1 MSEDKMKRL
10 GLYVHF
16 PFCKNKC
23 AYCDFYSVVGHN
35 NIDKYIDALM
45 LQCED
50 YSASCEPYAVDTVFL
65 GGGTPTIVP
74 EKDMLQLIDCIYEHF
89 HVTVDAEVTM
99 EANPATVNL
108 SQLKKYH
115 KAGINRLSI
124 GVQSACDAELKA
136 LSRIHTYGEF
146 EKTYKQARKAG
157 FDNINL
163 DLMYGIPEQTLDSFK
178 DTLEKIVALDP
189 EHISLY
195 NLKIED
201 STPFGAIRDSLPLP
215 DEDVEFEMY
224 EYAID
229 YLTRHGYIQ
238 YEISNF
244 AKPGYECKH
253 NMKYWTCQEYLG
265 LGTAAHSYFRN
276 TRFSFIKDIDSFVS
290 AIEDPDNSD
299 VITDENYSISPAE
312 RVGEYIMLSLR
323 LKSGINTAEFN
334 RLFGMDFDAMYEDLL
349 PAYVENGFM
358 DKTAAGYAFTPK
370 GMYVSNYILSS
381 MLEFSSEI
389 DKNIANG
396 KDK

>member
-1 MSEDKMKRL
+1 MKRL

-35 NIDKYIDALM
+35 SIDKYIDALM

-65 GGGTPTIVP
+65 GGGTPTVVP
-74 EKDMLQLIDCIYEHF
+74 EKEMLELIDCIYEHF

-99 EANPATVNL
+99 EANPATVSL
-108 SQLKKYH
+108 SQLKKYY

-124 GVQSACDAELKA
+124 GVQSACDNELKA
-136 LSRIHTYGEF
+136 LSRIHTWEEF

-163 DLMYGIPEQTLDSFK
+163 DLMYGIPEQTIYSFK
-178 DTLEKIVALDP
+178 DTLEKTVALAP

-201 STPFGAIRDSLPLP
+201 STPFGAIWDSLPLP
-215 DEDVEFEMY
+215 DEDAEYEMY

-229 YLTRHGYIQ
+229 YLTRHGYVQ

-276 TRFSFIKDIDSFVS
+276 TRFSFIKDIDAFVS
-290 AIEDPDNSD
+290 AIEDPDNSE
-299 VITDENYSISPAE
+299 VITDENYSISPSE

-334 RLFGMDFDAMYEDLL
+334 RLFGMDFDTMYEDLL

-358 DKTAAGYAFTPK
+358 DKTETGYAFTVK

>member
-1 MSEDKMKRL
+1 M
-10 GLYVHF
+10 
-16 PFCKNKC
+16 
-23 AYCDFYSVVGHN
+23 
-35 NIDKYIDALM
+35 
-45 LQCED
+45 
-50 YSASCEPYAVDTVFL
+50 
-65 GGGTPTIVP
+65 
-74 EKDMLQLIDCIYEHF
+74 
-89 HVTVDAEVTM
+89 
-99 EANPATVNL
+99 
-108 SQLKKYH
+108 
-115 KAGINRLSI
+115 
-124 GVQSACDAELKA
+124 
-136 LSRIHTYGEF
+136 SRIHSYEEF
-146 EKTYKQARKAG
+146 EKTYKIARKAG
-157 FDNINL
+157 FKNINL
-163 DLMYGIPEQTLDSFK
+163 DLMYGIPEQTLESFK
-178 DTLEKIVALDP
+178 ESLEKIVALSP

-229 YLTRHGYIQ
+229 YLTRHGYEQ

-253 NMKYWTCQEYLG
+253 NLKYWTCQEYLG

-276 TRFSFIKDIDSFVS
+276 TRFSFIKDIDSFVA
-290 AIEDPDNSD
+290 AIEDTENSS
-299 VITDENYSISPAE
+299 VITDENYTISPSE
-312 RVGEYIMLSLR
+312 RVGEYIMLALR

-334 RLFGMDFDAMYEDLL
+334 RIFDMDFDLMYEDLL

-358 DKTAAGYAFTPK
+358 DKTETGYAFTSK

>member
-1 MSEDKMKRL
+1 MKRL

-35 NIDKYIDALM
+35 SIDKYIDALM

-65 GGGTPTIVP
+65 GGGTPTVVP
-74 EKDMLQLIDCIYEHF
+74 EKEMLELIDCIYEHF

-99 EANPATVNL
+99 EANPATVSL
-108 SQLKKYH
+108 SQLKKYY

-124 GVQSACDAELKA
+124 GVQSACDNELKA
-136 LSRIHTYGEF
+136 LSRIHTWEEF

-157 FDNINL
+157 FENINL
-163 DLMYGIPEQTLDSFK
+163 DLMYGIPEQTIYSFK
-178 DTLEKIVALDP
+178 DTLEKTVALAP

-215 DEDVEFEMY
+215 DEDAEYEMY

-229 YLTRHGYIQ
+229 YLTRHGYVQ

-276 TRFSFIKDIDSFVS
+276 TRFSFIKDIDAFVS
-290 AIEDPDNSD
+290 AIEDPDNSE
-299 VITDENYSISPAE
+299 VITDENYSISPSE

-334 RLFGMDFDAMYEDLL
+334 RLFGMDFDTMYEDLL

-358 DKTAAGYAFTPK
+358 DKTETGYAFTVK

>member
-1 MSEDKMKRL
+1 MKRL

-23 AYCDFYSVVGHN
+23 AYCDFYSVVGYD
-35 NIDKYIDALM
+35 NINKYIDALM

-50 YSASCEPYAVDTVFL
+50 YSASCSPYAVDTVFF

-74 EKDMLQLIDCIYEHF
+74 DKEMLELIDSVYENF
-89 HVTVDAEVTM
+89 NVVEDAEFTL
-99 EANPATVNL
+99 EANPATVSL
-108 SQLKKYH
+108 GALRKYR
-115 KAGINRLSI
+115 KAGVNRLSI
-124 GVQSACDAELKA
+124 GVQSACNNELKA
-136 LSRIHTYGEF
+136 LSRIHTYEEF
-146 EKTYKQARKAG
+146 EKTFKLARKAG

-163 DLMYGIPEQTLDSFK
+163 DLMYGIPEQTMESFK
-178 DTLEKIVALDP
+178 TTLERIVALGA

-215 DEDVEFEMY
+215 DEDVEYEMY

-229 YLTRHGYIQ
+229 YLARHGYAQ

-244 AKPGYECKH
+244 AKQGYECKH

-276 TRFSFIKDIDSFVS
+276 TRFSFVRDIDSFVS
-290 AIEDPDNSD
+290 AIEDPENPAI
-299 VITDENYSISPAE
+299 ITDENYSITPEE
-312 RVGEYIMLSLR
+312 RLGEYIMLSLR
-323 LKSGINTAEFN
+323 LKSGINTSEFT
-334 RLFGMDFDAMYEDLL
+334 RIFGMDFDEMYEDLL
-349 PAYVENGFM
+349 PAYVDNGFM
-358 DKTAAGYAFTPK
+358 DKTDVGYAFTPK
-370 GMYVSNYILSS
+370 GMYVSNYILCS

-389 DKNIANG
+389 DRNIANG
-396 KDK
+396 SDK

>member
-1 MSEDKMKRL
+1 M
-10 GLYVHF
+10 HF
-16 PFCKNKC
+16 PFCRNKC
-23 AYCDFYSVVGHN
+23 AYCDFYSVVGYD

-50 YSASCEPYAVDTVFL
+50 YAASCEPYAVDTIFL

-74 EKDMLQLIDCIYEHF
+74 EKSMLELIDCIYEHF
-89 HVTVDAEVTM
+89 NVTVDAEVTM

-108 SQLKKYH
+108 AQLKKYF
-115 KAGINRLSI
+115 KSGVNRLSI
-124 GVQSACDAELKA
+124 GVQSACNGELKA
-136 LSRIHTYGEF
+136 LSRIHSYEEF
-146 EKTYKQARKAG
+146 EKTYKMARKAG
-157 FDNINL
+157 FKNINL
-163 DLMYGIPEQTLDSFK
+163 DLMYGIPEQTLESFK
-178 DTLEKIVALDP
+178 ESLEKIVALDP

-229 YLTRHGYIQ
+229 YLTRHGYEQ

-253 NMKYWTCQEYLG
+253 NLKYWTCQEYLG

-290 AIEDPDNSD
+290 AIEDTENAS
-299 VITDENYSISPAE
+299 VITDENYTISPTE
-312 RVGEYIMLSLR
+312 RVGEYIMLALR

-334 RLFGMDFDAMYEDLL
+334 RIFGMDFDIMYEDLL

-358 DKTAAGYAFTPK
+358 DKTETGYAFTTK

-389 DKNIANG
+389 DRNIANG

>member
-1 MSEDKMKRL
+1 
-10 GLYVHF
+10 
-16 PFCKNKC
+16 
-23 AYCDFYSVVGHN
+23 
-35 NIDKYIDALM
+35 M

-74 EKDMLQLIDCIYEHF
+74 EKDMLELIDCIYEHF

-108 SQLKKYH
+108 AQLKKYR

-124 GVQSACDAELKA
+124 GVQSACDNELKA
-136 LSRIHTYGEF
+136 LSRIHTYEEF

-163 DLMYGIPEQTLDSFK
+163 DLMYGIPEQTMYSFK
-178 DTLEKIVALDP
+178 DTLEKTVALDP

-229 YLTRHGYIQ
+229 YLTRHGYVQ

-276 TRFSFIKDIDSFVS
+276 TRFSFIKDIDTFVS
-290 AIEDPDNSD
+290 AIEDPDNGE
-299 VITDENYSISPAE
+299 VITDENYSISPTE

-323 LKSGINTAEFN
+323 LKSGINTAEFS
-334 RLFGMDFDAMYEDLL
+334 RLFGMDFDAMYEDIL

-358 DKTAAGYAFTPK
+358 DKTETGYAFTAK

>member
-1 MSEDKMKRL
+1 MKRL

-23 AYCDFYSVVGHN
+23 AYCDFYSVVGYKD
-35 NIDKYIDALM
+35 IGKYMDALM

-50 YSASCEPYAVDTVFL
+50 YSASCEPYAIDSIFL

-74 EKDMLQLIDCIYEHF
+74 EKQMHELIDCIYENF
-89 HVTVDAEVTM
+89 NVTVDAEVTI
-99 EANPATVNL
+99 EANPATVTL
-108 SQLKKYH
+108 GQLKNYN

-124 GVQSACDAELKA
+124 GVQSSCNNELRA
-136 LSRIHTYGEF
+136 LSRIHTFEEF
-146 EKTYKQARKAG
+146 EKTYQMARKAG
-157 FDNINL
+157 FKNINI
-163 DLMYGIPEQTLDSFK
+163 DLMYGIPEQTMESFTS
-178 DTLEKIVALDP
+178 TLERITALGP

-215 DEDVEFEMY
+215 DEDVEFAMY

-229 YLTRHGYIQ
+229 FLIRHGYEQ

-244 AKPGYECKH
+244 SKRGYECKH

-276 TRFSFIKDIDSFVS
+276 TRFSFIKDIDSFIA
-290 AIEDPDNSD
+290 AIEDPDNGD
-299 VITDENYSISPAE
+299 VITDENYTISPAE

-323 LKSGINTAEFN
+323 LTSGINVIEFK
-334 RLFGMDFDAMYEDLL
+334 RLFEMDFEKMFEELL

-358 DKTAAGYAFTPK
+358 DKTSTGYAFTPK

-389 DKNIANG
+389 DRNIANG
-396 KDK
+396 MDK

>member
-1 MSEDKMKRL
+1 MKRL
-10 GLYVHF
+10 GLYLHF

-23 AYCDFYSVVGHN
+23 AYCDFYSVVGY
-35 NIDKYIDALM
+35 DKVEKYMDALM

-50 YSASCEPYAVDTVFL
+50 YSVSCEPYAIDSIFL

-74 EKDMLQLIDCIYEHF
+74 QKQMCDLVDCIYDNF
-89 HVTVDAEVTM
+89 NVTVDAEVTI
-99 EANPATVNL
+99 EANPATVTQG
-108 SQLKKYH
+108 QLKSYV

-124 GVQSACDAELKA
+124 GAQSACNNELKA
-136 LSRIHTYGEF
+136 LSRIHTFEEF
-146 EKTYKQARKAG
+146 EHTFKMARKAG
-157 FDNINL
+157 FKNINI
-163 DLMYGIPEQTLDSFK
+163 DLMYGIPEQTMESFK
-178 DTLEKIVALDP
+178 KSLKEIVSLDA

-215 DEDVEFEMY
+215 DEDVEFAMY

-229 YLTRHGYIQ
+229 YLTRKGYVQ

-244 AKPGYECKH
+244 AKKGYECKH

-276 TRFSFIKDIDSFVS
+276 TRFSFIKDIDSFVA
-290 AIEDPDNSD
+290 AIEDPDNGN
-299 VITDENYSISPAE
+299 VITDENYTISPSE

-323 LKSGINTAEFN
+323 LNRGININEFK
-334 RLFGMDFDAMYEDLL
+334 RLFDMDFEKMFEDLL
-349 PAYVENGFM
+349 PAYVGSGFM
-358 DKTAAGYAFTPK
+358 DKTAVGYAFTPK

>member
-1 MSEDKMKRL
+1 MKRL
-10 GLYVHF
+10 GLYLHF
-16 PFCKNKC
+16 PFCMNKC
-23 AYCDFYSVVGHN
+23 AYCDFYSVVN
-35 NIDKYIDALM
+35 YDDVERYMDALM

-50 YSASCEPYAVDTVFL
+50 YATSCEPYAVDTIFL

-74 EKDMLQLIDCIYEHF
+74 EKQMQALIDCIYENF
-89 HVTVDAEVTM
+89 NVTIDAEVTI
-99 EANPATVNL
+99 EANPATVTL
-108 SQLKKYH
+108 GQLKKYR
-115 KAGINRLSI
+115 KSGINRLSI
-124 GVQSACDAELKA
+124 GLQSVCDNELKA
-136 LSRIHTYGEF
+136 LSRVHSYEDF
-146 EKTYKQARKAG
+146 EKTFKMARKAG

-163 DLMYGIPEQTLDSFK
+163 DLMYGIPEQTMDSFIK
-178 DTLEKIVALDP
+178 SLETVVELDP

-215 DEDVEFEMY
+215 DEDIEFAMY

-229 YLTRHGYIQ
+229 YLTRHGYEQ
-238 YEISNF
+238 YETSNF
-244 AKPGYECKH
+244 AKKGYECKH

-265 LGTAAHSYFRN
+265 LGTASHSYFRN

-299 VITDENYSISPAE
+299 VITDENYTISPRE

-323 LKSGINTAEFN
+323 LKKGINVTEFK
-334 RLFGMDFDAMYEDLL
+334 RFCGMDFEKMFEDLL
-349 PAYVENGFM
+349 PPYVSNGFM
-358 DKTAAGYAFTPK
+358 DRTATGYAFTAK

-381 MLEFSSEI
+381 MLDFSSEI

>member
-1 MSEDKMKRL
+1 MKRL
-10 GLYVHF
+10 GLYMHF

-23 AYCDFYSVVGHN
+23 AYCDFYSVVGYD
-35 NIDKYIDALM
+35 NISKYTDALM

-50 YSASCEPYAVDTVFL
+50 YAVSCEPYAIDTVFL

-74 EKDMLQLIDCIYEHF
+74 EKNMLDLIDCIYENF
-89 HVTVDAEVTM
+89 HVTEDAEVTM

-108 SQLKKYH
+108 SQLKKYF

-124 GVQSACDAELKA
+124 GVQSACDNELKA
-136 LSRIHTYGEF
+136 LSRIHSYEEF
-146 EKTYKQARKAG
+146 EKTYKTARKAG
-157 FDNINL
+157 FKNINL
-163 DLMYGIPEQTLDSFK
+163 DIMYGIPEQTLESFK
-178 DTLEKIVALDP
+178 ESLEKIVALSP

-229 YLTRHGYIQ
+229 YLTRHGYEQ

-253 NMKYWTCQEYLG
+253 NLKYWTCQEYLG

-276 TRFSFIKDIDSFVS
+276 TRFSFIKDIDSFVA
-290 AIEDPDNSD
+290 AIEDTENSS
-299 VITDENYSISPAE
+299 VITDENYTISPSE
-312 RVGEYIMLSLR
+312 RVGEYIMLALR

-334 RLFGMDFDAMYEDLL
+334 RIFDMDFDLMYEDLL

-358 DKTAAGYAFTPK
+358 DKTETGYAFTSK